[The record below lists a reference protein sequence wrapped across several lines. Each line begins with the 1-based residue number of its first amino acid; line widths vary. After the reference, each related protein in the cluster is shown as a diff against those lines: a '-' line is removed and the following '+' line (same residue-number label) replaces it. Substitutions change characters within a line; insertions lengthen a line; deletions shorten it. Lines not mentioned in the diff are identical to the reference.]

1 MSDMTIKRDSAGS
14 YWDRAYNDRVIRDM
28 KEMTIKRD
36 SAGSYTVTDIDGR
49 EWCVYKNTGLA
60 GSEKWIAY
68 LIEDSSWTSDPLI
81 SKKEAILYINDAQ
94 RYLDMAYTRV

>member
-1 MSDMTIKRDSAGS
+1 MSD
-14 YWDRAYNDRVIRDM
+14 
-28 KEMTIKRD
+28 MTIKRD

-68 LIEDSSWTSDPLI
+68 LIGDSSWTSDPLI
-81 SKKEAILYINDAQ
+81 SKKEAISYINDAQ